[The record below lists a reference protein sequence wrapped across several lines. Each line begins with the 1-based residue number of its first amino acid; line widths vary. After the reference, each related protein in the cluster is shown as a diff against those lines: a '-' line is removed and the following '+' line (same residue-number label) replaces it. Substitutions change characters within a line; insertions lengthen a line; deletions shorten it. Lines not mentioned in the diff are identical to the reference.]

1 MMASHRPEEK
11 PPEPIQPVP
20 DPAAPLPAPAGP
32 TTLPQS
38 NVLVGFD
45 WVLALGVLALAFLI
59 SSFAVR
65 NSDFWMHLATGRLLS
80 EGHYSFGK
88 DPFSYMGGDRMW
100 VNHSWLYDWLVYRVF
115 SAGGGPAV
123 VIVKA
128 TLVAAAAAL
137 LLLARK
143 PQTPVFPGVI
153 CTGLALVGAAPRLMV
168 QPTLGSMLCIAALLA
183 MLIRMPKPSGSWR
196 FPIAIGILFCLWS
209 NLDQWFF
216 LGPVFLLL
224 YTLGYYLRPEPGE
237 DGVTLLKALGVGV
250 LACMINPHHYH
261 VWALPPELADRGL
274 AKLFADDPE
283 LANIF
288 RGVFSKEGKVGL
300 DFVGEREN
308 PANLYS
314 LIALLILGLAGFV
327 VNYKRASVGL
337 GLIWAGAVAL
347 AVYHWR
353 AVPFTAFVAAPV
365 AAVNLAA
372 FGQWLA
378 ARPMREQTIRILHAT
393 RSGGRAAVGLAGL
406 IAIACTYAGW
416 LHPWGDTRR
425 WQWDVDPNPSMRR
438 AAEQIHEWRET
449 KLLPPEAHLLNIQP
463 DFANYVAWYAP
474 GEKTFFDYRWRFHRP
489 EAEEYVAVRRYLTHR
504 TPRDQQA
511 DSFDFPGFLRRH
523 GITFAVTATP
533 WRILNQRMLEYLFM
547 VRDPSRGPDWALW
560 QVHGRAVTLGW
571 VRQRTIP
578 ASVFDRLRFDPIRL
592 AYADPPR
599 VEIDSKNE
607 AELHPPYLARNVW
620 DRFVAPPPAAPAEAE
635 ESFVLIRYLETL
647 VQQVAMR
654 HQILL
659 GFTSLVSGDRLMTPA
674 LTYWTS
680 LPFHPTHRLQIPPT
694 LPPESTA
701 TAVLAVRAA
710 RRGIKASPDHPDG
723 YYYLSLAYPEFAGY
737 AFIQDLKSLVTT
749 VSLARYRARLPD
761 DPGESRSAADTLEA
775 LDRLA
780 SAHEQAIPPRFDL
793 QIDAARL
800 GTEYLRYLVDEQDN
814 RLGNLDADTRALVE
828 KRIEADR
835 RTLAMRDKQI
845 KEWEE
850 QRTKNFQSYVNEAA
864 GKASA
869 IERAAVARRRGLV
882 REAISELY
890 KKHEELQKQL
900 EAEGD
905 KKKFAPA
912 DLAMHLAAHAELIEL
927 MMYDGRI
934 EEASTIL
941 DSIYT
946 DATIEAMNT
955 PIVRSEYAAVR
966 NQALRAL
973 FPDPRMMPSSR
984 FNDDPAAHFRSL
996 RMAMSLAV
1004 GDFTSAAAVQKQDI
1018 LSAQEELNTFRARLS
1033 PAGPPTAAELPG
1045 LLELVLDQVYAP
1057 AVTPLGLYPTQIGKL
1072 ARSMYVHA
1080 TQQYRDLAQRL
1091 IMLHVRLALTYV
1103 EQGDMKSAAY
1113 HFRQSLE
1120 GADEKALL
1128 PPQRIAREYLGAIDR
1143 AGAPRGASP

>member
-1 MMASHRPEEK
+1 M
-11 PPEPIQPVP
+11 
-20 DPAAPLPAPAGP
+20 
-32 TTLPQS
+32 
-38 NVLVGFD
+38 VGFD
-45 WVLALGVLALAFLI
+45 WVLALGVLAFAFLL
-59 SSFAVR
+59 SSFVVR
-65 NSDFWMHLATGRLLS
+65 NSDFWMHLASGRLLS
-80 EGHYSFGK
+80 QGQYSIGK
-88 DPFSYMGGDRMW
+88 DPFSYMGEDRVW

-115 SAGGGPAV
+115 AAGGGPAI

-128 TLVAAAAAL
+128 AIVAAAAAL
-137 LLLARK
+137 LLLARR
-143 PQTPVFPGVI
+143 PMTPVFPGVI

-168 QPTLGSMLCIAALLA
+168 QPAVASMVCIAALLA
-183 MLIRMPKPSGSWR
+183 LLIRMPKPAGSWR

-216 LGPVFLLL
+216 LGPAFLLL

-250 LACMINPHHYH
+250 LACMINPHHYQ

-283 LANIF
+283 LGNIF

-300 DFVGEREN
+300 DFVGDREN
-308 PANLYS
+308 PINLYS
-314 LIALLILGLAGFV
+314 MMFLLTLGLAGFV
-327 VNYKRASVGL
+327 LNYKRASIGL

-347 AVYHWR
+347 AIYHWR
-353 AVPFTAFVAAPV
+353 AAPFTAFVAAPV

-378 ARPMREQTIRILHAT
+378 TRSMREQNVRILHAT
-393 RSGGRAAVGLAGL
+393 RSGGRAAVGLVGL

-416 LHPWGDTRR
+416 LHPWGDSRR
-425 WQWDVDPNPSMRR
+425 WQWDVEPNPSMRQ
-438 AAEQIHEWRET
+438 AAEQIHEWREA
-449 KLLPPEAHLLNIQP
+449 KLLPPEAHLLNLQP

-474 GEKTFFDYRWRFHRP
+474 GEKTFFDYRWRFHRA
-489 EAEEYVAVRRYLTHR
+489 EAEDYAAVRRYLTHR

-511 DSFDFPGFLRRH
+511 DQFDFPAFLRRH
-523 GITFAVTATP
+523 GITFAVTATQ
-533 WRILNQRMLEYLFM
+533 WRVLNQRILEYLLV
-547 VRDPSRGPDWALW
+547 VRDPVRGPDWALW

-599 VEIDSKNE
+599 VEIDSKSE
-607 AELHPPYLARNVW
+607 TELHPPYMAQNVW
-620 DRFVAPPPAAPAEAE
+620 DRFVAPPPAAPAQAE
-635 ESFVLIRYLETL
+635 EAFVLIRYLDTL
-647 VQQVAMR
+647 IQRVAIR
-654 HQILL
+654 HQGLL
-659 GFTSLVSGDRLMTPA
+659 ISNRVLADLVMTPA
-674 LTYWTS
+674 LMHWTS
-680 LPFHPTHRLQIPPT
+680 LPFHPTRPLQIPPT

-701 TAVLAVRAA
+701 TATLAVRAA

-723 YYYLSLAYPEFAGY
+723 YYYLSVAYPDFAGY
-737 AFIQDLKSLVTT
+737 AFIQDLKTLITT

-761 DPGESRSAADTLEA
+761 DPGESRSAADIVEA

-780 SAHEQAIPPRFDL
+780 TAHERAIPPRFDL

-800 GTEYLRYLVDEQDN
+800 GTEYLRYMVDEQEN
-814 RLGNLDADTRALVE
+814 RLGNLDADTRAQVE

-882 REAISELY
+882 REAIAELY

-900 EAEGD
+900 EADGD

-912 DLAMHLAAHAELIEL
+912 DLAMHLASHAELIEL
-927 MMYDGRI
+927 MMYDGRV
-934 EEASTIL
+934 EEASKIL

-946 DATIEAMNT
+946 ETTIEAMNT
-955 PIVRSEYAAVR
+955 PILRSEYMTVR
-966 NQALRAL
+966 GQALRAL
-973 FPDPRMMPSSR
+973 FPDPRMLPLSR
-984 FNDDPAAHFRSL
+984 FNEDPAAHYRSL
-996 RMAMSLAV
+996 RMAVSLAV
-1004 GDFTSAAAVQKQDI
+1004 GDFTSAATVQKQDI
-1018 LSAQEELNTFRARLS
+1018 LAVQEELNAFRSRNFA
-1033 PAGPPTAAELPG
+1033 AGPPPTGPIPSYAELQMAQMFNPLLWPLSPTLGQFG
-1045 LLELVLDQVYAP
+1045 LMAQ
-1057 AVTPLGLYPTQIGKL
+1057 AVVVGAIQ
-1072 ARSMYVHA
+1072 H
-1080 TQQYRDLAQRL
+1080 YRDLEQRL
-1091 IMLHVRLALTYV
+1091 MMLHVRLALTYV

-1128 PPQRIAREYLGAIDR
+1128 PPQRIAREYLTSIER